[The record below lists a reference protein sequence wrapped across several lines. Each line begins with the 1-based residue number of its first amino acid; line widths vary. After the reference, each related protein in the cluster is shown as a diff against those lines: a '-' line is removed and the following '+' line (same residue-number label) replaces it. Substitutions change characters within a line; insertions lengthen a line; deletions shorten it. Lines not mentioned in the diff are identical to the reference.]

1 MALSWRLGT
10 VSGIPV
16 RLHITMLLIPF
27 LLYSKRSLESPLA
40 FAVETGIVVLL
51 FGSVLLHELG
61 HALMAR
67 RFGVRTLD
75 IVLTPIGG
83 MARVI
88 DMPSRPRHEI
98 AIALA
103 GPLVSLGIAG
113 LGLVLGLAVS
123 AAPFVPR
130 AVDEGVVYLAGINL
144 MLGVFNLVPALPMD
158 GGRVLRGYLALK
170 RDFLTATRMAARV
183 GRIIAVAGFIAALL
197 WLDSWSLAAIA
208 VFVYLAAGGEE
219 RMALWR
225 EMQKQGSAG
234 GPTQA
239 GFPGVRTFVW
249 TWPSQNGGPQR
260 PSGWAEPGGALP
272 DRREVIVVEGG
283 KVEVISRKDPDGP

>member
-1 MALSWRLGT
+1 MALSLSLGT

-16 RLHITMLLIPF
+16 RLHVTMLLIPF
-27 LLYSKRSLESPLA
+27 LLYSERSLESPLA

-61 HALMAR
+61 HALTAR

-103 GPLVSLGIAG
+103 GPLVSLALAGAAMG
-113 LGLVLGLAVS
+113 LGLA
-123 AAPFVPR
+123 AAPLVPR
-130 AVDEGVVYLAGINL
+130 AVEQGLVYLAGINL

-158 GGRVLRGYLALK
+158 GGRVLRGYLALR
-170 RDFLTATRMAARV
+170 RDFLTATRMAVRV
-183 GRIIAVAGFIAALL
+183 GRVIAVAGFAAAVL
-197 WLDSWSLAAIA
+197 WFHSWSLAAIA
-208 VFVYLAAGGEE
+208 VFVYLAAGSEE

-225 EMQKQGSAG
+225 EMQKRAAAE
-234 GPTQA
+234 GPAQA

-249 TWPSQNGGPQR
+249 TWPQQGGGPK
-260 PSGWAEPGGALP
+260 PP
-272 DRREVIVVEGG
+272 DRGNVIVVEGG
-283 KVEVISRKDPDGP
+283 KAEVISRKDPGEP